1 MRTFDLTGADRQIV
15 GQGVIIV
22 QVVPPTA
29 QIAMASAHRR
39 LIVVYFGSFDVAGER
54 RQRLIETPG
63 FERFLLRVHP
73 GVERRGVLRNRLGG
87 GAQILANMIKI
98 NQVAALRA
106 KVFLHLA
113 DDPGRSV
120 PDRVDVGGRA
130 EAGPDRA
137 CEKLSSG
144 GFDAALDRA
153 VVDRRLA
160 PLGVREANLGLSPR
174 QRLALTLVLLA
185 GIRLHDRD
193 HAAIRLSDNLRV
205 TTHRLGKI
213 LRNPAGF
220 EHSLRMAQS
229 DPLDRALADLK
240 AVVLKQ
246 LHPRQSERLI
256 GGKVDD
262 GALQRP

>member
-1 MRTFDLTGADRQIV
+1 MPEGAPTSALGARSGAPSGLRPSSFVMCNPPVEVQFITSAGCLNYPYRT
-15 GQGVIIV
+15 
-22 QVVPPTA
+22 P
-29 QIAMASAHRR
+29 
-39 LIVVYFGSFDVAGER
+39 
-54 RQRLIETPG
+54 
-63 FERFLLRVHP
+63 
-73 GVERRGVLRNRLGG
+73 
-87 GAQILANMIKI
+87 
-98 NQVAALRA
+98 
-106 KVFLHLA
+106 
-113 DDPGRSV
+113 
-120 PDRVDVGGRA
+120 VGGRA

-220 EHSLRMAQS
+220 EH
-229 DPLDRALADLK
+229 
-240 AVVLKQ
+240 
-246 LHPRQSERLI
+246 
-256 GGKVDD
+256 
-262 GALQRP
+262 

>member
-1 MRTFDLTGADRQIV
+1 MPTTSASRLPRLAQTRT
-15 GQGVIIV
+15 
-22 QVVPPTA
+22 
-29 QIAMASAHRR
+29 
-39 LIVVYFGSFDVAGER
+39 
-54 RQRLIETPG
+54 
-63 FERFLLRVHP
+63 
-73 GVERRGVLRNRLGG
+73 
-87 GAQILANMIKI
+87 
-98 NQVAALRA
+98 ALRA

-174 QRLALTLVLLA
+174 QRLAPALVLLA

-193 HAAIRLSDNLRV
+193 HAAIRLSDNLLV

-213 LRNPAGF
+213 LRSPAGF
-220 EHSLRMAQS
+220 EHSLRMAQR
-229 DPLDRALADLK
+229 DNFCAAHEWANAL
-240 AVVLKQ
+240 
-246 LHPRQSERLI
+246 RLAPI
-256 GGKVDD
+256 
-262 GALQRP
+262 LRL

>member
-1 MRTFDLTGADRQIV
+1 MTAAQNTKRGRRAWCMGFSPRAVTGSGALAGRHLPSIRADIQHASRST
-15 GQGVIIV
+15 
-22 QVVPPTA
+22 VPPEG
-29 QIAMASAHRR
+29 R
-39 LIVVYFGSFDVAGER
+39 
-54 RQRLIETPG
+54 PG
-63 FERFLLRVHP
+63 
-73 GVERRGVLRNRLGG
+73 
-87 GAQILANMIKI
+87 
-98 NQVAALRA
+98 AA
-106 KVFLHLA
+106 
-113 DDPGRSV
+113 SV
-120 PDRVDVGGRA
+120 PARVDVGGRA

-229 DPLDRALADLK
+229 DPLDRAVADLK

>member
-1 MRTFDLTGADRQIV
+1 
-15 GQGVIIV
+15 
-22 QVVPPTA
+22 
-29 QIAMASAHRR
+29 
-39 LIVVYFGSFDVAGER
+39 
-54 RQRLIETPG
+54 
-63 FERFLLRVHP
+63 
-73 GVERRGVLRNRLGG
+73 
-87 GAQILANMIKI
+87 MIKI

-137 CEKLSSG
+137 CKKLSSG

-185 GIRLHDRD
+185 GLCRRQPKPRAND
-193 HAAIRLSDNLRV
+193 LSHCSNLR
-205 TTHRLGKI
+205 
-213 LRNPAGF
+213 
-220 EHSLRMAQS
+220 LRM
-229 DPLDRALADLK
+229 DALGQFL
-240 AVVLKQ
+240 
-246 LHPRQSERLI
+246 P
-256 GGKVDD
+256 
-262 GALQRP
+262 P